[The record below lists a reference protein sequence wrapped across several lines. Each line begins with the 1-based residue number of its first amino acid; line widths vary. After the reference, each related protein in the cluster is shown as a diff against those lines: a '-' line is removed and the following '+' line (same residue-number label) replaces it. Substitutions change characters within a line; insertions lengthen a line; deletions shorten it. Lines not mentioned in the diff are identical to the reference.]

1 MSNFIFDIETITP
14 EEPMQIRILKNR
26 SSGQDTSG
34 WPYMVNVQKY
44 KFDGDMMCPICDIEN
59 RQDHFK
65 EDDEKELFKI

>member
-26 SSGQDTSG
+26 SDS